1 VADEIRKAVGVES
14 KLIESGGGV
23 FDVVS
28 GGKLIFSKHKE
39 FRFPNPGE
47 IAGLLKGK

>member
-14 KLIESGGGV
+14 KLIEGSGGV

-28 GGKLIFSKHKE
+28 GSKLIFSKHKE
-39 FRFPNPGE
+39 FRFPKPGE